1 VQGYVSDVDMY
12 GNDECYWTSYM
23 CLDVSLA
30 RYCVALHCAA
40 AFVFGCLDDGGVEM
54 PEPLDVVGLFLIF
67 VIASTTGP
75 VTIYRLCVCVYNAYV
90 NFKSCP
96 IHLTIKV
103 NINSQKSCSTKVYF
117 KAVLFPSSLDK
128 NPNP

>member
-75 VTIYRLCVCVYNAYV
+75 VTIYRLCVCVQCLCQFQKLSYSSHHQSQH
-90 NFKSCP
+90 K
-96 IHLTIKV
+96 LTKIV
-103 NINSQKSCSTKVYF
+103 F
-117 KAVLFPSSLDK
+117 D
-128 NPNP
+128 